1 MVEDDGGGGFLDAL
15 DDGLSAYG
23 AREFGSGLSEGELR
37 GVYGGEFM
45 RDSMVDDFE
54 ESGLG
59 GIGEGFVEYIIERE
73 YWCGC
78 YSVDE
83 GLVISSGLNGVE
95 YFLMKLSGEEQG
107 WGVCERWEVIFD

>member
-23 AREFGSGLSEGELR
+23 AREFGSGLPEGELR

-54 ESGLG
+54 ESGLR
-59 GIGEGFVEYIIERE
+59 GIGEGF
-73 YWCGC
+73 
-78 YSVDE
+78 SVDE